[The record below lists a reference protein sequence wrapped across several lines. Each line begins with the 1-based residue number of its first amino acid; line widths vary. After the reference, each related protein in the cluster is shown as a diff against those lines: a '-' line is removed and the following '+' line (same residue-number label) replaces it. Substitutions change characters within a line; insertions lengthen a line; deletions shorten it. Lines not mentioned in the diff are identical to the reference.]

1 MEFLLKL
8 YLPVFLTGFILL
20 VFVVPSVRIYRQTGI
35 NPFRFATHHDEA
47 HDYIGKLLKVFILV
61 LFLTVCCYSFFPAA
75 YVRLAPFGYLDRPGI
90 QLAGLVLGHLALPG
104 ILIAQR
110 QMKQSW
116 RIGIDYNNRTE
127 LITSGLFARSR
138 NPVYVFL
145 LAALAG
151 LFLVTPNAITFAVL
165 SGVYMIL
172 QIVMRMEETFL
183 LKQHG
188 KLYEAYKANVK
199 RLL

>member
-1 MEFLLKL
+1 MEYLLKL
-8 YLPVFLTGFILL
+8 YLPLFFIGFVLL
-20 VFVVPSVRIYRQTGI
+20 AFVRPSIRVYRQTGI

-61 LFLTVCCYSFFPAA
+61 LLLAVCCYSFFPAA
-75 YVRLAPFGYLDRPGI
+75 YALLAPFGYLERPGI
-90 QLAGLVLGHLALPG
+90 RLAGLITGHLALPG

-116 RIGIDYNNRTE
+116 RIGIDYINKTE
-127 LITSGLFARSR
+127 LISSGLFAWSR
-138 NPVYVFL
+138 NPIYVFL
-145 LAALAG
+145 LAALTG
-151 LFLVTPNAITFAVL
+151 LFFVIPNAITFAVVC
-165 SGVYMIL
+165 GAYIIL
-172 QIVMRMEETFL
+172 QIIMRMEEAFL

-188 KLYEAYKANVK
+188 KRYESYRAKVK